1 MVGGYLFSGLL
12 LGLSAG
18 LSPGP
23 LLTLVVS
30 ETMQH
35 GSRAGARVA
44 LAPLV
49 TDLPIVVITI
59 LAVERLSRFRPL
71 LATISC
77 LGGLVVLFLAYRMLR
92 IRPNAQIQA
101 VPAHVPRSLGKGVAI
116 NLLSPHPWLFWF
128 SIGAPLLV
136 KAANESLAAAAGF
149 VAIFYLL
156 LVGSKLALAGALG
169 RKRMRLSGP
178 AYLWIMRCL
187 GLLLAIF
194 ALLLFRDGYNLL
206 QG

>member
-1 MVGGYLFSGLL
+1 MVGGYLLSGLL

-18 LSPGP
+18 LAPGP

-44 LAPLV
+44 LAPLI

-71 LATISC
+71 LAAISC
-77 LGGLVVLFLAYRMLR
+77 LGGLVVLFLAYRILQ
-92 IRPNAQIQA
+92 IRGTAQIQE
-101 VPAHVPRSLGKGVAI
+101 VPTLAPRSLGKGVAV

-136 KAANESLAAAAGF
+136 KAASESLAAAAGF
-149 VAIFYLL
+149 VAIFYLM
-156 LVGSKLALAGALG
+156 LVGSKLALARALG
-169 RKRMRLSGP
+169 HRRLVLSGP
-178 AYLWIMRCL
+178 AYLWTMRCL

-194 ALLLFRDGYNLL
+194 ALLLFRDGYDLL
-206 QG
+206 RG